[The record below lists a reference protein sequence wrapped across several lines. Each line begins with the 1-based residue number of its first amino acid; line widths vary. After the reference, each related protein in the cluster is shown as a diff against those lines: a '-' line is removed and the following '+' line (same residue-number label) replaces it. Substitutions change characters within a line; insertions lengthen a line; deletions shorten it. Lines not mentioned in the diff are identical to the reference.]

1 MVELMLIIGKPM
13 QLFNYSFVY
22 MCVDSL

>member
-1 MVELMLIIGKPM
+1 MLIIGKPM